1 MGAMHAVTGRS
12 PSRPH
17 VATPAPR
24 PSRAVLPAG
33 RADLHVHS
41 CWSDGVQPPEAIVRA
56 AAGSVDVL
64 ALTDH
69 DEIRGALAARAF
81 ARANPELGVDVVI
94 GEEITTRNGH
104 LLGLFL
110 EERVPPGLSASRTID
125 LIHAQG
131 GMAIV
136 AHPFHPINSRG
147 RGARPLARL
156 IADLPLDGVEV
167 VNNSGFFSPLYD
179 AWAALKNVEWMLP
192 VTGASDA
199 HDVWYL
205 ASGLTRFEGHRAED
219 LRRALL
225 AGRTRA
231 QARWRWTA
239 DKAPRHVAFQV
250 RAGLRFLRLALR
262 GIRPGLQPRAA
273 RAIVTQAL
281 RPRRYP
287 VATRG

>member
-1 MGAMHAVTGRS
+1 
-12 PSRPH
+12 
-17 VATPAPR
+17 
-24 PSRAVLPAG
+24 
-33 RADLHVHS
+33 
-41 CWSDGVQPPEAIVRA
+41 VRV

-110 EERVPPGLSASRTID
+110 EERVPPGLPASRTIE
-125 LIHAQG
+125 LVHAQG
-131 GMAIV
+131 GVAIV

-156 IADLPLDGVEV
+156 IPDLPLDAVEV
-167 VNNSGFFSPLYD
+167 VNNAGFFSWLYD
-179 AWAALKNVEWMLP
+179 AWAALHNVEWRLP

-205 ASGLTRFEGHRAED
+205 ASGLTRFDGDRAED

-225 AGRTRA
+225 EGRTRA

-239 DKAPRHVAFQV
+239 DKAPRHIAFQV
-250 RAGLRFLRLALR
+250 RAGLRFLKLALR
-262 GIRPGLQPRAA
+262 GVRPGLQPRAA
-273 RAIVTQAL
+273 RAILNETL
-281 RPRRYP
+281 RLRHRS
-287 VATRG
+287 VVTRG

>member
-1 MGAMHAVTGRS
+1 MGVAHAIPRRRL
-12 PSRPH
+12 SRPREAE
-17 VATPAPR
+17 VGASPR
-24 PSRAVLPAG
+24 RGPQPAG

-41 CWSDGVQPPEAIVRA
+41 RWSDGTQSPEAIVRA
-56 AAGSVDVL
+56 AAGSIDVL

-81 ARANPELGVDVVI
+81 AQANPELGVDVVI

-110 EERVPPGLSASRTID
+110 EDRVPPGLPASRTID

-131 GMAIV
+131 GVAVV

-147 RGARPLARL
+147 RGARPLSCL
-156 IADLPLDGVEV
+156 IPDLPVDAIEV
-167 VNNSGFFSPLYD
+167 VNNAGFFSWLYD
-179 AWAALKNVEWMLP
+179 AWAAVRNVEWMLP

-205 ASGLTRFEGHRAED
+205 ASGLTRFDGDRADD

-231 QARWRWTA
+231 QARRRWTA

-250 RAGLRFLRLALR
+250 RAGLRFLKLAVR

-273 RAIVTQAL
+273 RMIVADAL
-281 RPRRYP
+281 RLRRRS
-287 VATRG
+287 VLMRG